1 MARRVQRDVA
11 SARAS
16 GASESPTFFINGT
29 RYDGPH
35 DADNL
40 VGALMAALPVT
51 AQTGESGRAHW
62 GSRTD
67 LLPPW
72 RGTPGPARGDLEAI
86 PRNLDETPDTGG
98 ILPRLSDAN
107 LDLLADEG
115 NIEFTHDGQVLFE
128 RYGND
133 NDDLYVVLSGAVA
146 IAEYARNA
154 TPEISVHE
162 RGRFLG
168 EADLLTRQ
176 ASSRTAVVIR
186 PGRVARLD
194 RAQQQAAFRRD
205 SRLRDVIVRTLLL
218 RRSRLLAEVADLM
231 FSACPRR
238 TRREPSSTGPPRT
251 AAPSASTTSVHC

>member
-1 MARRVQRDVA
+1 M
-11 SARAS
+11 
-16 GASESPTFFINGT
+16 
-29 RYDGPH
+29 
-35 DADNL
+35 
-40 VGALMAALPVT
+40 
-51 AQTGESGRAHW
+51 

-72 RGTPGPARGDLEAI
+72 RGTPGPASGDLEAI

-194 RAQQQAAFRRD
+194 RAQQQVAFRRD

-218 RRSRLLAEVADLM
+218 RRSRLLAEVADLRVLGVPEADETRALTDWATAHGRTIGVDDVRALLTDADLDALGLQPDNLPLV
-231 FSACPRR
+231 FTRSGELLTNPGPEELTRAFPPRR
-238 TRREPSSTGPPRT
+238 TPESPP
-251 AAPSASTTSVHC
+251 AEHPEHEQ